1 MLPSGRGSD
10 ALPIRGSSNPAV
22 LLKSE
27 RSNSVISSPEL
38 GEPLFQLNTIS
49 PQTNKTLTT
58 VATIRRRRD
67 RNAVTNFIVLVDCGD
82 FLDLGVLLSD
92 RAFDVDRAGFT
103 GTGSLFGVASESDE
117 IVARGSAVGSSDS
130 KTNGSVAGVSFG
142 SADAEM
148 EDNTASEHHSGSIS
162 RFGNASDTASSRK
175 TRMSLREI
183 GLAPG
188 KL

>member
-1 MLPSGRGSD
+1 MPM
-10 ALPIRGSSNPAV
+10 RGSSNPDG

-27 RSNSVISSPEL
+27 RSISVISSPEL
-38 GEPLFQLNTIS
+38 GEPLFQLSTMS

-58 VATIRRRRD
+58 VATIRTRRD
-67 RNAVTNFIVLVDCGD
+67 RNAVTNLIVLVDCGD

-92 RAFDVDRAGFT
+92 RAFDVDLAGFT
-103 GTGSLFGVASESDE
+103 GTGSLFGVASDSDE
-117 IVARGSAVGSSDS
+117 SVARGSAAGSTDG
-130 KTNGSVAGVSFG
+130 KTNGSVACVSFG
-142 SADAEM
+142 WSTAEID
-148 EDNTASEHHSGSIS
+148 DNIASEHHSGSIS
-162 RFGNASDTASSRK
+162 RVGNASDTASSRK